1 MSSYNNMTK
10 VAKAQNGRY
19 GDTEIRNV
27 DDIPSHV
34 NLFEAFVIDNYG
46 TLGEQIVKD
55 MGSGTTNPKD
65 GAPEY
70 FLKGFI
76 DWLTPTDHTGW
87 FSSEYTKT
95 TSEDTAKQAVWE
107 GQESLLEQ
115 SKMYFD
121 KGGIFDKQ
129 EENVLSTNIGN
140 AFNLNTQIDDMISK
154 SNMATTSAEA
164 SSKFN
169 VAGLINQ
176 NQATFNDLNKQKFDM
191 KMDLQNKMN
200 ELLMGYA
207 QATGEGIDQFYVDK
221 FKEDLDN
228 TFG

>member
-1 MSSYNNMTK
+1 MSSYNNMKK

-87 FSSEYTKT
+87 FSSAYTKT
-95 TSEDTAKQAVWE
+95 TAEDTARTVVSE

-115 SKMYFD
+115 SKMYFG
-121 KGGIFDKQ
+121 KGGLFDKQ
-129 EENVLSTNIGN
+129 EDNVIGANIAN

-154 SNMATTSAEA
+154 SDMATTSAEA
-164 SSKFN
+164 NSKFN
-169 VAGLINQ
+169 VASLINQ

-191 KMDLQNKMN
+191 KMDLQNKLN

-207 QATGEGIDQFYVDK
+207 QATGEGIEQYKIDE
-221 FKEDLDN
+221 FKAELEN